1 MKEKIYSKDIDQEEK
16 KAIVLLLDSILKK
29 SKLKGLKKNKGKI
42 LTIVEIPKRL
52 QTERISKKISI
63 ASEDFTNKIIKI
75 LEQELKKWRR

>member
-75 LEQELKKWRR
+75 LEQELKK

>member
-52 QTERISKKISI
+52 QTEKISKKISI

-75 LEQELKKWRR
+75 LEQELKK